1 MKMPCEL
8 IVWYV
13 LPTIRRELA
22 KELVGAYGMTQ
33 AEVAKRFGVTD
44 AAISQYLRK
53 KRGDSA
59 VIESSELYPDFLA
72 EIAESSKRIAQ
83 NGSDVSDEICRICG
97 CVKQMGLLAEIY
109 RAQGARA
116 PNGVCPSDPKV
127 IKMRRIA
134 R

>member
-22 KELVGAYGMTQ
+22 KELVGTYGMTQ

-59 VIESSELYPDFLA
+59 VIESSDLYPKFLA
-72 EIAESSKRIAQ
+72 EVGESSRRIAVD
-83 NGSDVSDEICRICG
+83 GCEVSDEICRICG

-109 RAQGARA
+109 RAQGAKA
-116 PNGVCPSDPKV
+116 PNGVCPSDPKLTR
-127 IKMRRIA
+127 IQRIA